1 MRVPF
6 FKRAHP
12 VFGTCFD
19 RRDSLVGDRLLLLHQ
34 PLCLLARVKAF
45 LRSSFLAYDHLLGKL
60 INASILLLDFDLLG
74 VELLFYFL
82 QGCLNADS
90 VSGVHQFDQSGD
102 TFVCEPPT
110 PRSSSQTCDAVDGYR
125 LALLECVGTV
135 LRFAFV
141 EDTVAAT
148 KDTRDFFNEA
158 MCSMTDDVIVLYC
171 LDIAGVHGALYLDF
185 VQLILE
191 GINWSLTFKLVLFL
205 GIWADLTFIEIIID
219 AWLAEQLTAL

>member
-12 VFGTCFD
+12 VLGTCFD

-45 LRSSFLAYDHLLGKL
+45 LRSPFLAYDHLLGKL

-74 VELLFYFL
+74 VELLFDFL

-102 TFVCEPPT
+102 TFVREPPT
-110 PRSSSQTCDAVDGYR
+110 PRSSS
-125 LALLECVGTV
+125 
-135 LRFAFV
+135 
-141 EDTVAAT
+141 
-148 KDTRDFFNEA
+148 
-158 MCSMTDDVIVLYC
+158 
-171 LDIAGVHGALYLDF
+171 
-185 VQLILE
+185 
-191 GINWSLTFKLVLFL
+191 
-205 GIWADLTFIEIIID
+205 
-219 AWLAEQLTAL
+219 